1 MTFFLIIIIVLAL
14 CVCFYFAAARLRTD
28 PAVREPSSGLPVA
41 ALCIWLAATVVWGR
55 PFFEIALPGIFDIT
69 VDRLLLG
76 CLIVL
81 LIAGMYSGR
90 GGLTRLSALEL
101 TLLAFVLL
109 CLVSMTIHGFRP
121 VLPGFPSPWNT
132 FINGYLFPVIAFVYA
147 RSFIRRPGDL
157 YLVFTTVFLLGAYLC
172 VTAFFEFF
180 GLRAFVVPR
189 YITDPDVLIHIDR
202 ARGPFLNAAF
212 NGAAITFG
220 FICGLHLLPEKKG
233 LSRALH
239 LALLSI
245 TPPAVFFT
253 QTRSAYLGFVIALI
267 LFLAFYRTRIP
278 KWKVCALPV
287 ALCIAFLLA
296 NAPRLVS
303 EDRRSGGLAQLSEI
317 EIRMELF
324 SRSLSIA
331 AMSPL
336 FGVGMGQFIP
346 VSAASF
352 PAEAA
357 SLEVQEELQHFHVLG
372 LLAELGI
379 AGALLY
385 LLLVVFVFKRLH
397 HLRRHLPETG
407 FISGNLVLAIAALWI
422 VYLTTNLF
430 LEPSYCLFLNAVP
443 FVCAGAADGMYSR
456 RV

>member
-1 MTFFLIIIIVLAL
+1 MTLFLIIIIVLAL
-14 CVCFYFAAARLRTD
+14 CACCFFAAARLRTY
-28 PAVREPSSGLPVA
+28 PAVREPSSGVPVA
-41 ALCIWLAATVVWGR
+41 VLCIWLVATAVWGR
-55 PFFEIALPGIFDIT
+55 PFFEISLPGIFDIT
-69 VDRLLLG
+69 IERLLLG
-76 CLIVL
+76 CIIVL
-81 LIAGMYSGR
+81 IIFGMYSGR
-90 GGLTRLSALEL
+90 VFSTRPSALEL
-101 TLLAFVLL
+101 TLLALVLL
-109 CLVSMTIHGFRP
+109 CLVSMTVYGFQP

-132 FINGYLFPVIAFVYA
+132 FINGYLFPVIVFVFA

-157 YLVFTTVFLLGAYLC
+157 RLVFTTVFLLGAYLC
-172 VTAFFEFF
+172 VIAFFEFF
-180 GLRAFVVPR
+180 GVRTLIFPR
-189 YITDPDVLIHIDR
+189 YISDPDLLIHIDR

-233 LSRALH
+233 LFRALH
-239 LALLSI
+239 LVLLSLA
-245 TPPAVFFT
+245 PPAIFFT

-267 LFLAFYRTRIP
+267 VFLGFYRTRIP
-278 KWKVCALPV
+278 KWKACALPV
-287 ALCIAFLLA
+287 ALCIAFLLT
-296 NAPRLVS
+296 NAPRMAS
-303 EDRRSGGLAQLSEI
+303 EDRRSGGLAQISEI

-324 SRSLSIA
+324 SRSLSLA

-379 AGALLY
+379 VGALLY
-385 LLLVVFVFKRLH
+385 LLLVVLVFKRLYY
-397 HLRRHLPETG
+397 LRRRLPQAG
-407 FISGNLVLAIAALWI
+407 FISGNLVLAITAVWI

-443 FVCAGAADGMYSR
+443 FVCAGAADGMYVR
-456 RV
+456 RI